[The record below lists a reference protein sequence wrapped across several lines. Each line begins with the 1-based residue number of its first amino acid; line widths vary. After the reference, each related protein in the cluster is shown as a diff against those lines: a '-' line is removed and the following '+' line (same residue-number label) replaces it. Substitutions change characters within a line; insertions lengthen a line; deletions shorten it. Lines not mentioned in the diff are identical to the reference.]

1 MIPTREEAL
10 DLVNQYVKQDILK
23 KHVLASE
30 AIMRALAK
38 RLKRDEDMWGVVG
51 LLHDLDYE
59 ETKDHPQ
66 RHGLL
71 TETILKAKGIDESM
85 IQAIKAHN
93 AEALDI
99 ERKGEMDYALSC
111 AETITGLVV
120 ATTLVYPDKK
130 VASVKPKSIRKRLK
144 EKAFARNVNR
154 DLVRLCEKIGIP
166 LDEFIEISL
175 HAMQGIADDLG
186 L

>member
-1 MIPTREEAL
+1 MIPTREDVLVLIDQYLKL
-10 DLVNQYVKQDILK
+10 DNLK
-23 KHVLASE
+23 KHVFATE

-38 RLKRDEDMWGVVG
+38 RLGHDEDLWGRTG

-66 RHGLL
+66 RHGLV
-71 TETILKAKGIDESM
+71 TEQILRDKGINGTIIE
-85 IQAIKAHN
+85 AIKAHN
-93 AEALDI
+93 AEALNI
-99 ERKGEMDYALSC
+99 ERKTEMDYALTC

-130 VASVKPKSIRKRLK
+130 IASVKSKSIRKRMK
-144 EKAFARNVNR
+144 EKAFAQGVNR
-154 DLVRLCEKIGIP
+154 DLIRLCEKIGIP
-166 LDEFIEISL
+166 LEEFIEISL
-175 HAMQGIADDLG
+175 KAMQEISPELG